1 MTIPIGI
8 IAAST
13 LLAVVAAISSIVVA
27 RRFNQREKTGRSPLG
42 PEE

>member
-13 LLAVVAAISSIVVA
+13 LLAVAAAILSIVVA
-27 RRFNQREKTGRSPLG
+27 RRFNQRERTERRPLG